1 MSDSTHGGY
10 ILMKLNRNGKEKK
23 KYYLPLTTQKVV
35 SGSMLYSLLIKIS
48 DNLYSSLSGMM
59 AYCRSLNG
67 ARLAE

>member
-23 KYYLPLTTQKVV
+23 KYYLPLTTFWVV

-48 DNLYSSLSGMM
+48 DNLYSSLSGMI
-59 AYCRSLNG
+59 AYCRSPYG
-67 ARLAE
+67 TRLAE

>member
-10 ILMKLNRNGKEKK
+10 ILLKLNRNGKEKK

-48 DNLYSSLSGMM
+48 DNLYSSLSGMI
-59 AYCRSLNG
+59 AYSRSPYG
-67 ARLAE
+67 TRLAE

>member
-10 ILMKLNRNGKEKK
+10 ILLKLNRNGKEKK
-23 KYYLPLTTQKVV
+23 KYYLPLTTFWVV

>member
-59 AYCRSLNG
+59 AYCRSPNG
-67 ARLAE
+67 VWLVE

>member
-48 DNLYSSLSGMM
+48 DNLYSSLSGMI
-59 AYCRSLNG
+59 AYCRSPYG
-67 ARLAE
+67 TRLAE